1 MRCLLAFFLLMLTTF
16 GSAQDCT
23 EITVSGKVVDT
34 VESRTFYNLM
44 IINKSTGKGYFG
56 RPDGSFTFAASNNDS
71 IVLSITGFKN
81 VKFVVTGNEYCAQR
95 LSVPISTLSYQSS
108 DVVVKPLKTL
118 DQLKEERERLAF
130 KDTRT
135 VSGIYVIQ
143 SPITALYERFSKKE
157 KSKRLVAE
165 MEHKDNIN
173 DVVKELLRTYV
184 SYDIV
189 DLNEEEFIDF
199 IGFLNISEDF
209 LRTSSDYDLILFIK
223 DKFEHY
229 RSLNELNEKFIYKEA
244 EE

>member
-1 MRCLLAFFLLMLTTF
+1 MRFILAIILFTFAGLLHSQECA
-16 GSAQDCT
+16 

-44 IINKSTGKGYFG
+44 IINKTTGKGHFG
-56 RPDGSFTFAASNNDS
+56 RPDGTFTFSANNGDS
-71 IVLSITGFKN
+71 IVLSITGYKN
-81 VKFVVTGNEYCAQR
+81 IRFVVEGNKYCTQR
-95 LSVPISTLSYQSS
+95 ITKSISALSYQSS

-143 SPITALYERFSKKE
+143 SPITALYERFSKRE

-165 MEHKDNIN
+165 MEYKDNIN
-173 DVVKELLRTYV
+173 LVVKELLRTYV

-189 DLNEEEFIDF
+189 DLNEEEFVDF
-199 IGFLNISEDF
+199 VEFLNISEEF
-209 LRTSSDYDLILFIK
+209 LRTASDYDLILFIK

-229 RSLNELNEKFIYKEA
+229 RLINERFIYDDK
-244 EE
+244 